1 MTTEPPTVIAILPP
15 DVIQWNRGGL
25 SSARRNDWLSCCC
38 LMMPWCLL
46 RNKQS
51 SSSIGCSLDKL
62 WLPAVQYQQLPP
74 HPPPPTRCSHLASII
89 FRLENNPLPPPENPP
104 SLLRTAAAPASL
116 LNVSVTVTL
125 SVAGSHLSGASL
137 VRALC
142 QFHVGT
148 DGSRGQMRRCDT
160 NLSSCTNTIL
170 RKLINHYI
178 HTLSVDSE
186 RTKWTV
192 VYVGYCASGAGLLS
206 FNLKSQQYGLAVV

>member
-1 MTTEPPTVIAILPP
+1 MIGWAAVA
-15 DVIQWNRGGL
+15 W
-25 SSARRNDWLSCCC
+25 
-38 LMMPWCLL
+38 WCLDAFWETSKAAL
-46 RNKQS
+46 QLDVLSTNCGYLLC
-51 SSSIGCSLDKL
+51 SISNS
-62 WLPAVQYQQLPP
+62 PP
-74 HPPPPTRCSHLASII
+74 NH
-89 FRLENNPLPPPENPP
+89 LPPPAAPTSPASFLDWKTILFLPQKILN
-104 SLLRTAAAPASL
+104 SAAFTAAAPASL